1 MIHNVVIIHKYVNT
15 MNQDVVLG
23 ISGAVTQ
30 ADLAAIREAGR
41 LGEYAVV
48 YRIERTHQGGGY
60 GDQSRHPYAWAVA
73 VYIDTELI
81 RVYNARGAGR
91 EWNSLDRLSTW
102 LREQGFWYWWTRN
115 DLEPLGAANTDEEMD
130 SNEQTEGHNPL
141 FPSTES
147 LPE

>member
-23 ISGAVTQ
+23 ISGSVPQ

-115 DLEPLGAANTDEEMD
+115 DLEPLGAANTDDEMD
-130 SNEQTEGHNPL
+130 SNHQVDGL
-141 FPSTES
+141 DSALPSPES